1 MGGTRSLIGLMGAC
15 FIKGQ
20 LRSAW
25 ASVVIGTVLRCVVSW
40 LGVAGIVVDGA
51 GAVGVAGCA
60 WVVESCVMG
69 AGVLGVVVC
78 AYTRP
83 APTTVSAATV
93 VVRSLEVFMMGSFES
108 CTGQGGDNSRKK
120 RLSPD

>member
-1 MGGTRSLIGLMGAC
+1 MGAC

-93 VVRSLEVFMMGSFES
+93 VVRSLEVFMMGSFGKLHGAGGRQQPEKAAES
-108 CTGQGGDNSRKK
+108 
-120 RLSPD
+120 RLSLA